1 LPRCVTYTKM
11 KQKKELLIIGL
22 ILVTGVLVY
31 QLLFGKL
38 FPYSPVIIGLEKHEF
53 SNTYI
58 YTQKGVR
65 FDEFESIDSLIPP
78 IEKFHELKYLSKPRI
93 FLFADS
99 LSYLRHSPSRARFCV
114 FYNSRLF
121 VTPWA
126 LREAMR
132 GEISLET
139 YLTHEL
145 SHSLLHQHSGFVRA
159 SKYPK
164 WLLEGIAVYSSNQ
177 MGTTFYPSKS
187 ETYQLIYSGNF
198 MLPEYFKTR
207 REDKV
212 ELDINNKIAF
222 MYSEFACIA
231 DYLITSR
238 GKERFLIYMKKL
250 IKKTNNDKI
259 FREVYNTDFKGF
271 LEEFQQFVADEQN
284 PINN

>member
-1 LPRCVTYTKM
+1 M
-11 KQKKELLIIGL
+11 KQKKGLLIIGL
-22 ILVTGVLVY
+22 ILLTGALVY

-38 FPYSPVIIGLEKHEF
+38 FPYSPVIIGFEKHEF
-53 SNTYI
+53 ANTYI

-78 IEKFHELKYLSKPRI
+78 IEKFHELKYMSRPRI

-126 LREAMR
+126 MREAMK

-145 SHSLLHQHSGFVRA
+145 SHSLLHQHSGLVRA

-212 ELDINNKIAF
+212 ELDINNKITF
-222 MYSEFACIA
+222 MYSEFASIV
-231 DYLITSR
+231 DYLIISR

-250 IKKTNNDKI
+250 IKKSNHDKI
-259 FREVYNTDFKGF
+259 FRQVYNTDFKGF